1 MMSIKRRKRV
11 DTTKRINGTVER
23 LAKMSADSYKM
34 VIDHMVARQER
45 NARFVQEMFGGAVR
59 EVRHQAESNRVLTR
73 ELVERAEMQ
82 RDAFRTLVG
91 ESVDAYTDLLYAPLA
106 Y

>member
-1 MMSIKRRKRV
+1 MN
-11 DTTKRINGTVER
+11 TTKRINRTAER
-23 LAKMSADSYKM
+23 LARTSADSYKM
-34 VIDHMVARQER
+34 VIDHVVERQER
-45 NARFVQEMFGGAVR
+45 NVRFAQEMFGGTMR
-59 EVRHQAESNRVLTR
+59 EIRHQADSNRALTQ

-91 ESVDAYTDLLYAPLA
+91 ESVDAYTDLLYAPFA